1 MNLKKGHLALFLLQ
15 TIISRLTEKSIKE
28 YPKQKNYE
36 QVILFSQK

>member
-1 MNLKKGHLALFLLQ
+1 MNLKKGHIALFLLK
-15 TIISRLTEKSIKE
+15 KSINE